1 MQFSQYRHSS
11 IYVAS
16 VRRFSFTSPTNF
28 GTRHSKWS
36 TLREKWRI
44 SKFLFRSLYLCTFY
58 FGKKPSATDIENCL
72 YYSKTLRSDEI
83 QLNLDSNPVPLVTII
98 LFDNHATIVW
108 HKKSYLEFFSPN
120 IKIFL
125 HFFIGPC
132 ICRWPRTFNVYV
144 FCFGCVKIKIK
155 WGT

>member
-1 MQFSQYRHSS
+1 MRLIAKNAILSVQTFLDIRCFCASFQFYVDNKFRYSS
-11 IYVAS
+11 LKMKYIERKVTHIEI
-16 VRRFSFTSPTNF
+16 FD
-28 GTRHSKWS
+28 
-36 TLREKWRI
+36 L
-44 SKFLFRSLYLCTFY
+44 SLYLCMFY
-58 FGKKPSATDIENCL
+58 LGKKPSATDIENCL

-132 ICRWPRTFNVYV
+132 ICR
-144 FCFGCVKIKIK
+144 
-155 WGT
+155 